1 MRIATFGLIAPA
13 LVYAQALSSLS
24 GVVTDPSGAA
34 VPGASI
40 QVNNTAT
47 NAKRTTVTNAE
58 GAYSFAQLTPGTYDL
73 SAAAKGFSAQS
84 VAGVRVLVAS
94 PAEQNVQLALESTA
108 TAVTVDAAV
117 TPVNTIDA
125 TMGNNFTSKPILQLP
140 FEGRNIVG
148 LLALQP
154 GVTYYGDN
162 DRSNYRS
169 GNVNGGKSDQ
179 TNITLDGVDFNDQ
192 DERASFSAAF
202 RVSLDTVEEFRVVT
216 TGANADLGRSSG
228 AQISLV
234 SKSGSN
240 APHASAYYFLRNRAT
255 NANSFFNN
263 QSGLPVAK
271 LNRNIYGASIGG
283 PVRKDRL
290 FFFGNYEARHDRRED
305 STVNRVST
313 ESFRNGELKYLRT
326 DRSIATV
333 TPSQVRTMVDPLG
346 IGANPASVRIL
357 NSYPLPN
364 DTSQGDGLNT
374 SGFRFNA
381 PVGLHWQSYMT
392 RLDYVR
398 GNHTF
403 FARGNLQRD
412 RSTDIPYFPGQP
424 PSNSNLDSSKGI
436 ALGWNAVV
444 KSAIVTSF
452 RYGLTRVSNEDTGV
466 SLQPFVYFRNLEPPE
481 GDYRPFIRK
490 TPSHSLSSDTTW
502 TRKSHDLKFGATLRF
517 IRNSRTDYSNA
528 FHEATV
534 NPLWLADSGAVLN
547 SRFADMA
554 RGSQA
559 QFRDAA
565 MVLLGIVSQG
575 TAHYNYT
582 KTGQAI
588 AQGDPVRRRFDA
600 EEYELYLQDTYR
612 VSKTFTVTA
621 GLRWSLM
628 PPIHEASGTQT
639 NTRVPLGDFFAQRAA
654 LADNGFPQSLVAPVE
669 YLLAEQPGGRP
680 LYPFHKRNLSPRLG
694 AAWSKGKYV
703 VRAGW
708 GMYYDLVGA
717 GLIQNFDAYA
727 LGLNSNIS
735 NPSAV
740 LTAATAPRL
749 TGLNTIPASLL
760 LPPPR
765 AGFPQAAPKLFD
777 INTAIDDQ
785 LRAPYTMNANLTIGR
800 EMPQGWYAEASFVQR
815 LSRRSLLYEDM
826 AQPTNLRDPASGAT
840 YFEAA
845 QQLARLALANTPA
858 AQVQRI
864 PYFENLFPGAANAA
878 LSATQR
884 VYQRFLVNSP
894 DFVSALYNIDVT
906 CQPACGKFGKY
917 AFFNEQY
924 SFLGAL
930 RSNGNGNYHAMQVS
944 IRKARSNGDQVQF
957 NYTLSKSIDLGSRPE
972 SSQASDGTILNAW
985 NRAQARGV
993 SDYDALHQFNANWVF
1008 GLWKGFQ
1015 LGGLMRLSSGLPVSV
1030 SNGRNYPTNWNL
1042 PGYATPNGL
1051 PFRDGSSRNAPAPPG
1066 GVSGPNIFKDPV
1078 AAYNAFTFSLP
1089 GLVGPRNGIRGDGN
1103 FNADLN
1109 LAKSFAVPRRE
1120 GHTIQLR
1127 WEVFNVTNTARF
1139 DPKSLFLSIGAAS
1152 TFGKYADTY
1161 TPPRVMQFTLRYA
1174 F

>member
-1 MRIATFGLIAPA
+1 
-13 LVYAQALSSLS
+13 
-24 GVVTDPSGAA
+24 
-34 VPGASI
+34 
-40 QVNNTAT
+40 
-47 NAKRTTVTNAE
+47 
-58 GAYSFAQLTPGTYDL
+58 
-73 SAAAKGFSAQS
+73 
-84 VAGVRVLVAS
+84 
-94 PAEQNVQLALESTA
+94 
-108 TAVTVDAAV
+108 
-117 TPVNTIDA
+117 
-125 TMGNNFTSKPILQLP
+125 
-140 FEGRNIVG
+140 
-148 LLALQP
+148 
-154 GVTYYGDN
+154 
-162 DRSNYRS
+162 
-169 GNVNGGKSDQ
+169 
-179 TNITLDGVDFNDQ
+179 
-192 DERASFSAAF
+192 
-202 RVSLDTVEEFRVVT
+202 
-216 TGANADLGRSSG
+216 
-228 AQISLV
+228 
-234 SKSGSN
+234 
-240 APHASAYYFLRNRAT
+240 
-255 NANSFFNN
+255 
-263 QSGLPVAK
+263 
-271 LNRNIYGASIGG
+271 
-283 PVRKDRL
+283 
-290 FFFGNYEARHDRRED
+290 
-305 STVNRVST
+305 
-313 ESFRNGELKYLRT
+313 
-326 DRSIATV
+326 
-333 TPSQVRTMVDPLG
+333 
-346 IGANPASVRIL
+346 
-357 NSYPLPN
+357 
-364 DTSQGDGLNT
+364 
-374 SGFRFNA
+374 
-381 PVGLHWQSYMT
+381 
-392 RLDYVR
+392 
-398 GNHTF
+398 
-403 FARGNLQRD
+403 
-412 RSTDIPYFPGQP
+412 
-424 PSNSNLDSSKGI
+424 
-436 ALGWNAVV
+436 
-444 KSAIVTSF
+444 
-452 RYGLTRVSNEDTGV
+452 
-466 SLQPFVYFRNLEPPE
+466 
-481 GDYRPFIRK
+481 
-490 TPSHSLSSDTTW
+490 
-502 TRKSHDLKFGATLRF
+502 
-517 IRNSRTDYSNA
+517 
-528 FHEATV
+528 
-534 NPLWLADSGAVLN
+534 
-547 SRFADMA
+547 
-554 RGSQA
+554 
-559 QFRDAA
+559 
-565 MVLLGIVSQG
+565 
-575 TAHYNYT
+575 
-582 KTGQAI
+582 
-588 AQGDPVRRRFDA
+588 
-600 EEYELYLQDTYR
+600 
-612 VSKTFTVTA
+612 
-621 GLRWSLM
+621 
-628 PPIHEASGTQT
+628 
-639 NTRVPLGDFFAQRAA
+639 
-654 LADNGFPQSLVAPVE
+654 
-669 YLLAEQPGGRP
+669 
-680 LYPFHKRNLSPRLG
+680 
-694 AAWSKGKYV
+694 
-703 VRAGW
+703 
-708 GMYYDLVGA
+708 MYYDLVGA